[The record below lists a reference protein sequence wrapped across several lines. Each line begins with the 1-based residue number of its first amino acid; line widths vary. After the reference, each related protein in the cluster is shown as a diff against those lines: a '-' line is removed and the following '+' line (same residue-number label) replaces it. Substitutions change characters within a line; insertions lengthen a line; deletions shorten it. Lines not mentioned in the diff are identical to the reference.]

1 MSKIRLHGSSS
12 GYMEIAPPA
21 AGSSGTITLPNSA
34 GEVLLSDGSAA
45 SLTQIPAAN
54 IVGVCTSG
62 LTKTGGFG
70 KIVQVVSTTKT
81 DTFSEDTA
89 NATYT
94 AAALA
99 ATITPSSASNKI
111 LVSVNATMSIET
123 ASRIGFGI
131 FKDGTILVQGD
142 ADGSKTRVTFQTD
155 SYSSGRAEFIGGE
168 FLDTAGGTSEITYDI
183 RLIHG
188 QGGTKFLY
196 LNRSSI
202 DSNTANYLRSISTI
216 TLTEISA

>member
-1 MSKIRLHGSSS
+1 MSTLKVNKIRDT
-12 GYMEIAPPA
+12 
-21 AGSSGTITLPNSA
+21 AGSADAIVLDPSGGAKIA
-34 GEVLLSDGSAA
+34 GVCTATSFAG
-45 SLTQIPAAN
+45 QIPAAS

-70 KIVQVVSTTKT
+70 KIIQVVSTTKT
-81 DTFSEDTA
+81 HTFSEDTA

-111 LVSVNATMSIET
+111 LVSVNATASMET

-131 FKDGTILVQGD
+131 FKAGSILTSATGD
-142 ADGSKTRVTFQTD
+142 ADGSRTRVTSQAD
-155 SYSSGRAEFIGGE
+155 AYSAGRAVFIGGE
-168 FLDTAGGTSEITYDI
+168 FSDTAGGTSAITYDV

-188 QGGTKFLY
+188 QGSTKFLY
-196 LNRSSI
+196 LNRSS
-202 DSNTANYLRSISTI
+202 SSTNNANYLLSTSTL
-216 TLTEISA
+216 TLTEIQA